1 MTFFYNNFSLHC
13 KLKNK
18 GFEPE
23 VSEDEFFI
31 EFELNDSR
39 LKNFF
44 EIIKTHL
51 GEECPCKNPS
61 CMSHY
66 QFIYNTLQEI
76 ENERTQDELYDL
88 FLNG

>member
-1 MTFFYNNFSLHC
+1 MTFFYDSFSLHC

-51 GEECPCKNPS
+51 G
-61 CMSHY
+61 
-66 QFIYNTLQEI
+66 
-76 ENERTQDELYDL
+76 
-88 FLNG
+88 